1 MTRILVVDDSATM
14 RRIVRNHLQSMG
26 FESVEEVETGHAA
39 LARIEAGTVDM
50 LVSDWAMPAMSGL
63 DLLQSIRRNPK
74 HSRLPVLMVT
84 GIGLED
90 DIRQAVEAG
99 VSGYI
104 LKPFDPKTL
113 AAKVKEILS
122 ETTVKA

>member
-1 MTRILVVDDSATM
+1 MTRILVLDDSATM
-14 RRIVRNHLQSMG
+14 RRIVRNHLQTMG
-26 FESVEEVETGHAA
+26 FESVEEVDNGHAA
-39 LARIEAGTVDM
+39 LAKIEAGTVDL

-63 DLLQSIRRNPK
+63 AVLQTIRASAK
-74 HSRLPVLMVT
+74 HSKLPVLMIT

-90 DIRQAVEAG
+90 DIREAVNAG

-113 AAKVKEILS
+113 AEKVSQILS
-122 ETTVKA
+122 DATVKA